1 MLPVCLTPL
10 LGTPTPT
17 DWMASHR
24 PPNFTHLPHLP
35 RLTDWGQRVGTGHL
49 RPHPDFPN
57 WPHRLPTSPLTP
69 PTDLLAPLAT
79 RLATIAPPH
88 TYRLDGH
95 LWPQRGKG
103 WRPIPGHPTGD
114 RGPKRAS
121 KGLGGIG

>member
-1 MLPVCLTPL
+1 MGKGACPRSAFGHKGATGLPYFP
-10 LGTPTPT
+10 G
-17 DWMASHR
+17 
-24 PPNFTHLPHLP
+24 LPF
-35 RLTDWGQRVGTGHL
+35 G
-49 RPHPDFPN
+49 
-57 WPHRLPTSPLTP
+57 
-69 PTDLLAPLAT
+69 
-79 RLATIAPPH
+79 APPH